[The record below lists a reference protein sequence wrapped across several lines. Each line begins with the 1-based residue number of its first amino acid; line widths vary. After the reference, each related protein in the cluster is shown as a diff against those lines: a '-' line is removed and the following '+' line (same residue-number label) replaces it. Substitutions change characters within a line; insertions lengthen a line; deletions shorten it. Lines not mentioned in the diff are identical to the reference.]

1 MSLEMDLARPLAEQA
16 IATSKEMDDPSVI
29 TKVAKTLSDSSAT
42 MEDAFM
48 TVVRLE
54 LATERGQATLDQ
66 IIEGHKVDI
75 LDDPNL

>member
-16 IATSKEMDDPSVI
+16 IAMSKKMNDPTVI
-29 TKVAKTLSDSSAT
+29 TKVAKTLSDSSQT

-54 LATERGQATLDQ
+54 LATERGQETLDQ
-66 IIEGHKVDI
+66 IIKGNKVDI